1 MKLFYERMEGSACT
15 PDPEVSA
22 KMLNVL
28 SEVGLVGARLAVSH
42 GSEASLARQLAERLG
57 LEAMPWHVT
66 FVRGLVREAVQ
77 MADLDNRI
85 VGTAS
90 TRSIQNLVDARAVME
105 KEKKPLEPPGE
116 TMVLPAVPK
125 RGTLGRT
132 VRLRSGRIAT
142 EGEVCDRVLDKLV
155 DELKIFGAPVLEEVV
170 KAMNPERAKEALL
183 GKYRMSTIRRY
194 LASWQRFRTWAASMG
209 RPGQRPTSV
218 MLADYMYAREEEGM
232 GPSIPLAVST
242 AVAWFERTAGVREED
257 QLMAQAFPQMV
268 MKELTRRLEQNAPPV
283 RRAPR
288 WLGCFVAPME
298 TLVVDGAV
306 PFEVRVCAWF
316 KLVKLWTSMRFDD
329 AAHLKT
335 SELRFYDGQ
344 LLGMIH
350 QSKTSGAGKRVRE
363 LPLYVAR
370 DAFVVHD
377 DWLAVGFDLVKLR
390 MPRDRTYIFP
400 EGCFY
405 GSRYGTSHV
414 TYAEAVA
421 GSART
426 LALLEGYNGRLI
438 PSGWERFWSEHSER
452 ATVPSGLA
460 ALGVEKADRDYLG
473 RWCPEGSDVYVRTY
487 NSIVK
492 KMQKKMVGILRG
504 ETAYEDLDEG
514 SIMEELKV
522 WLVEKWTVPEDQA
535 ESVVEAWKEK
545 IGVRG
550 RPQAV
555 IPLSEDD
562 TTIYDDSQSEKD
574 GKGAA
579 PKDAKKR
586 KVNEPLEE
594 EREGNYVVV
603 YRRAGRGTLHR
614 LGDKGCWMAKKRF
627 FVRSEVH
634 KELPE
639 PEEYTLRCKLCWSGG
654 GGHLSESTSDSH
666 DELSL
671 SD

>member
-218 MLADYMYAREEEGM
+218 MLVDYMYAREEEGM